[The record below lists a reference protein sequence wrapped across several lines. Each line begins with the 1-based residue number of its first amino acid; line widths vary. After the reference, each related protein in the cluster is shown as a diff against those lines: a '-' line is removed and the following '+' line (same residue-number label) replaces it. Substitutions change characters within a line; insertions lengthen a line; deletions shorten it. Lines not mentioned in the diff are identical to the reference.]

1 MSEKKCGHC
10 GSDKMK
16 EDVQLNSQSCLPAN
30 RIDGPAAFV
39 HSDPNALL
47 LRGTVFGKLRARV
60 CGGCG
65 YTEIYT
71 KNFEKLYEAY
81 QQSQGG

>member
-1 MSEKKCGHC
+1 MTETCSRC
-10 GSDKMK
+10 GSDKMM
-16 EDVQLNSQSCLPAN
+16 EDVRLSTEGGLVAYVQSN
-30 RIDGPAAFV
+30 
-39 HSDPNALL
+39 PNALL
-47 LRGTVFGKLRARV
+47 LKGTVSGTLRARV

-71 KNFEKLYEAY
+71 KNFKRLYEAY